1 MFLAVGAIAAGWV
14 GIPPLF
20 MEHGDKIGEFLAPAL
35 GHPEGHGSHAEEWF
49 VMGASVFVAFG
60 GLFIAYIMYLK
71 KTDLPEKIASMFKPV
86 HTLLYNKYWIDE
98 LYSKTIVQPVLKASD
113 KIILALI
120 DTAIIEGIVNGLPNL
135 IGAFSRSLRKIQTG
149 LLSNYGLVMAIGTL
163 FIIGYMVFIK

>member
-1 MFLAVGAIAAGWV
+1 M
-14 GIPPLF
+14 
-20 MEHGDKIGEFLAPAL
+20 
-35 GHPEGHGSHAEEWF
+35 
-49 VMGASVFVAFG
+49 
-60 GLFIAYIMYLK
+60 
-71 KTDLPEKIASMFKPV
+71 
-86 HTLLYNKYWIDE
+86 
-98 LYSKTIVQPVLKASD
+98 LKASD